1 MSRSFFKK
9 VSSLL
14 LLLLTAAVAAVSLG
28 AKAQE
33 NANGP
38 ATHTV
43 IIKQMRFQT
52 AQLNAKPGDVIEWE
66 NEDIFAHTATADN
79 GSFDS
84 GLINPGQSWKTVM
97 KDTGT
102 VGYHCR
108 PHPNM
113 TASIVIASAQEGLKQ
128 SNEQEVR
135 SPRFEPPSSPEQFHP
150 IFVNFTAALLPLS
163 FLSDVLGRMF
173 RRKSLHNA
181 AWWLLLYATLI
192 TPLTVAAGWWWKH
205 AAGPG
210 LPAQVIAVHQWL
222 GTSLALA
229 FVVLAVWR
237 WQLHKRDAA
246 PGFAYLSVALMTV
259 LALVYQGSLGGMMVF
274 GK

>member
-1 MSRSFFKK
+1 MRTVLLKNASL
-9 VSSLL
+9 SLL
-14 LLLLTAAVAAVSLG
+14 LIMAAVAAAFSD
-28 AKAQE
+28 ANAQDS
-33 NANGP
+33 AGGP

-43 IIKQMRFQT
+43 VIKQMRFQT
-52 AQLNAKPGDVIEWE
+52 SQLSVKPGDVVEWK

-102 VGYHCR
+102 IGYHCR

-113 TASIVIASAQEGLKQ
+113 TASIIVSSGQEGPKQ
-128 SNEQEVR
+128 SNSQR
-135 SPRFEPPSSPEQFHP
+135 NGSARFEPPSSPQQFHP
-150 IFVNFTAALLPLS
+150 ILVNFTAALLPLS
-163 FLSDVLGRMF
+163 FLSDVLGRMLQ
-173 RRKSLHNA
+173 RKSLHNA
-181 AWWLLLYATLI
+181 GWWLMVYAVLI

-210 LPAQVIAVHQWL
+210 LPSQVITVHQWL
-222 GTSLALA
+222 GTCLALMFVMLATWRWNFQKRDEAPNLAYLALA
-229 FVVLAVWR
+229 FV
-237 WQLHKRDAA
+237 
-246 PGFAYLSVALMTV
+246 TV